1 MKAKSKR
8 IMGLFLALVMLIGC
22 LPFNII
28 ETYAAEGNVEI
39 NETNF
44 PDRTFREYVSKN
56 FNTDKTGGFVLS
68 QEELNA
74 VTSIDVS
81 VDSGAKGL
89 IESIKGIE
97 HFPNLETLN
106 CKNNSITGDLDL
118 SKNTSLKELD
128 CRENEIT
135 SLSNIPKSIET
146 IICSENKLTKLD
158 LSECDGLK
166 KLNCDKNK
174 IEVLNL
180 PDNGSLSYLVCSQNK
195 LAELDLKGHLLL
207 QTLDCSYNNL
217 TKLDLSRHSKFG
229 RGLYFQENQ
238 ITKVLANKKIVFPD
252 SRFTYQI
259 YNIEVPRG
267 TSEIKF
273 PDGFEPA
280 RMRSQVT
287 SGITFKED
295 AIEWDEQTKEIKF
308 NYELTDIDTC
318 ETEVTVKFIEVR
330 NEKLE
335 EATALVETAEKDK
348 TEEEYNSAKAAVDA
362 LAKGS
367 GKTGLV
373 PRLAEVEKYL
383 KADDALK
390 VLEGKAAKDLKD
402 ADIKAAEE
410 LIKAV
415 KNDWQDPLNE
425 RVNKLRTKMT
435 TFDPENVVSIA
446 IQTQPTNLNYT
457 DGDKL
462 DLTGLVVTLTDD
474 KNLTKDVALAEFEAN
489 GITTNPA
496 NGAELTLNDNNNPV
510 IISKGSLQ
518 DETNALTVNVKK
530 YTLTLEPQD
539 KITVENAASDNK
551 YEKDSTITFTVAAEA
566 NKKAKVEKIV
576 SEQSETLTAVQ
587 DGKYSFKITADTTIK
602 VTYEDEPVVPA
613 VNTQPLQEKIAEAK
627 KVLEKDSTSDPAK
640 ALSTKVTEA
649 EALINTATE
658 QSQVDEKVTE
668 LETAIKAVND
678 LQTAKDKAKEE
689 IKDLNLT

>member
-1 MKAKSKR
+1 MYRKILTQIKR
-8 IMGLFLALVMLIGC
+8 G
-22 LPFNII
+22 
-28 ETYAAEGNVEI
+28 
-39 NETNF
+39 
-44 PDRTFREYVSKN
+44 
-56 FNTDKTGGFVLS
+56 GGFVLS

-474 KNLTKDVALAEFEAN
+474 KNLTKDVALAEFKAN

-613 VNTQPLQEKIAEAK
+613 VNT
-627 KVLEKDSTSDPAK
+627 
-640 ALSTKVTEA
+640 
-649 EALINTATE
+649 
-658 QSQVDEKVTE
+658 
-668 LETAIKAVND
+668 
-678 LQTAKDKAKEE
+678 
-689 IKDLNLT
+689 